1 MPVPAFTV
9 DEHANSTIH
18 GSAYH
23 LFPTDDAPVRGRVFV
38 DMSEHA
44 VIIDGRRESRP
55 AVEFQFFGL
64 LVEGRPLGNP
74 RCTSEFHPFSTGVR
88 SMVSLGEP
96 GALHLNLG
104 QRVTD
109 ISDTVTGLITDLLTA
124 ISVEFLTDYRVARYR
139 HWSAEQLRVQANTL
153 HDQART
159 LEQQLKRAAL
169 HAQANA
175 EASYALLASIHAP
188 LSA

>member
-1 MPVPAFTV
+1 M
-9 DEHANSTIH
+9 
-18 GSAYH
+18 
-23 LFPTDDAPVRGRVFV
+23 
-38 DMSEHA
+38 
-44 VIIDGRRESRP
+44 IIDGRRESRP

-64 LVEGRPLGNP
+64 LVEGSPLGNP

-124 ISVEFLTDYRVARYR
+124 ISVEFLTDHRVARYR

-159 LEQQLKRAAL
+159 LEQQLKRAAM